1 MTEGTKLYDDNDDAD
16 DDDDDDDDADDD
28 GSRTVKD
35 EVGPDVIVDIMPEVA
50 DVGSMVI
57 LKQFMLTICYTCTC
71 RDRV

>member
-1 MTEGTKLYDDNDDAD
+1 MTEGTKLYDDDDAD
-16 DDDDDDDDADDD
+16 DEDDD

-35 EVGPDVIVDIMPEVA
+35 EVGPDVIVDIIPEVA

-57 LKQFMLTICYTCTC
+57 LKHFMHTICYTCIC